1 MVKLKKNHSTKIP
14 QVDGNV
20 EELYVDAET
29 QTEDMKPETNHT
41 AAQTENRK
49 SETRQKSVQTN
60 KTVLDLRFSEEKNCF
75 GPPVQTNRGPY
86 NTPSSNMGPY
96 RAPKTNMGPYP
107 KTYRAPHS
115 RDKL

>member
-1 MVKLKKNHSTKIP
+1 MRFEERLGLNGVCRKTNLKLEFK
-14 QVDGNV
+14 
-20 EELYVDAET
+20 

-49 SETRQKSVQTN
+49 PETRQKSVQTN

-75 GPPVQTNRGPY
+75 GPPVQTNTGPY